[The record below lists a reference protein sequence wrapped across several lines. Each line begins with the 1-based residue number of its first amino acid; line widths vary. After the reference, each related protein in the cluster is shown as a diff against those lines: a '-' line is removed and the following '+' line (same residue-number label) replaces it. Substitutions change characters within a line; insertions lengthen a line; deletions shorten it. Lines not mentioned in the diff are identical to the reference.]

1 MHLPDVDKVIALA
14 NYFHVTTD
22 YLLGRTSSNL
32 PVEVLQRTIL
42 EKSYAEIASDLN
54 VKPESARMAL
64 TRARRAALA
73 LSKKSHT

>member
-1 MHLPDVDKVIALA
+1 MSNQGARR
-14 NYFHVTTD
+14 
-22 YLLGRTSSNL
+22 YLLWLKNRY
-32 PVEVLQRTIL
+32 VLTIL
-42 EKSYAEIASDLN
+42 EYVSWGHRWPAGGSHSYAEIASDLN